1 MEVTTSLI
9 KSIMIKSILKSKAVK
24 IGLLILAVLL
34 VAGIVIPFAIK
45 LFFMGLLF
53 LMQKPITG
61 LVIVAAFLLG
71 MLISEKADK
80 VDEFINNL

>member
-1 MEVTTSLI
+1 
-9 KSIMIKSILKSKAVK
+9 MIKSILNKKSVK
-24 IGLLILAVLL
+24 IGLLILTILL

-71 MLISEKADK
+71 MLVSEKADK

>member
-1 MEVTTSLI
+1 
-9 KSIMIKSILKSKAVK
+9 MIKSILNKKAVK
-24 IGLLILAVLL
+24 IGLLILAILL

-71 MLISEKADK
+71 MLVSEKADK